1 MASHWAWR
9 TRSIATSRATS
20 ECSWC
25 SSLHHCMLIGV
36 CSVHGLKSIG
46 YVQVH
51 PYVPPPQKKRI
62 SAETSAR
69 QQTKMETSSS
79 NACLAIGFAGL
90 ALVAAFA
97 LPYFYN
103 RP

>member
-1 MASHWAWR
+1 
-9 TRSIATSRATS
+9 
-20 ECSWC
+20 
-25 SSLHHCMLIGV
+25 MLIGI

-46 YVQVH
+46 YVQVY
-51 PYVPPPQKKRI
+51 PYVPPPRKKRTP
-62 SAETSAR
+62 AETAVK
-69 QQTKMETSSS
+69 QQTETETTGS

-103 RP
+103 KP

>member
-1 MASHWAWR
+1 M
-9 TRSIATSRATS
+9 ATSTCLRLPWEETVT
-20 ECSWC
+20 
-25 SSLHHCMLIGV
+25 HRTFH
-36 CSVHGLKSIG
+36 SVHGLKSIG
-46 YVQVH
+46 YVQVY

-62 SAETSAR
+62 PAEADTKRKQALKKQSSA
-69 QQTKMETSSS
+69 S

-97 LPYFYN
+97 FPYFYN

>member
-1 MASHWAWR
+1 M
-9 TRSIATSRATS
+9 
-20 ECSWC
+20 
-25 SSLHHCMLIGV
+25 
-36 CSVHGLKSIG
+36 HGLKSIG
-46 YVQVH
+46 YVQVY

-62 SAETSAR
+62 PAEADTKRKQALKKQSSA
-69 QQTKMETSSS
+69 S

-97 LPYFYN
+97 FPYFYN